1 MLERPVLG
9 TFVGATALVLLAAC
23 GGVAASPL
31 PALAPVAGSQRLG
44 DVAPKSKY
52 VYVADRTRERLLV
65 YPAYQNDPAPI
76 RTLGAAQGIVEI
88 GGVAVDEQGHVFVAN
103 GSGADVLEFTSGA
116 AQLVRKYTHSLS
128 HPVNVAVAK
137 NGTVD
142 VVDQDDHYPYGVN
155 SSIVEFRKE
164 TNRVETIVLDP
175 NPNLYPL
182 HGVAVDPRGKVWSSP
197 SQTGDLWPPPSS
209 DCSMPAQNQVYDF
222 VFPTLIIQIT
232 LTKNTQVWG
241 MAIDRGVIYAADY
254 CGSVQKYAYD
264 GWKSLGAVAHS
275 GHKPFYVTASRDHL
289 ILIPCAGS
297 GEEGYVT
304 VTSDAGY
311 ATIRRGLRGP
321 IGAAAG
327 P

>member
-1 MLERPVLG
+1 MLKKPVLPSAAA
-9 TFVGATALVLLAAC
+9 ATAAVLLTAC
-23 GGVAASPL
+23 GGGMAAVPAVAPFAAFKP
-31 PALAPVAGSQRLG
+31 PVAGA
-44 DVAPKSKY
+44 VPKSKY
-52 VYVADRTRERLLV
+52 IYVADRTRERLLV

-76 RTLGAAQGIVEI
+76 RTLGAPQGIVEI
-88 GGVAVDEQGHVFVAN
+88 GGVAVDDSGHVFVAN
-103 GSGADVLEFTSGA
+103 GSGGDVLEFSSGA
-116 AQLVRKYTHSLS
+116 TAFVRKYTRDLS
-128 HPVNVAVAK
+128 HPVNVAVAR

-142 VVDQDDHYPYGVN
+142 IVDQDDHYPYGVN

-164 TNRVETIVLDP
+164 TGRIRTIVLDP
-175 NPNLYPL
+175 NPDLYPL
-182 HGVAVDPRGKVWSSP
+182 HGVAVDPRGNVWSSP

-209 DCSMPAQNQVYDF
+209 DCSLPPQNQVYDF
-222 VFPTLIIQIT
+222 VFPTLIVQVT
-232 LTKNTQVWG
+232 LSKNTQVWG
-241 MAIDRGVIYAADY
+241 LAMDRGIIYAADY

-264 GWKSLGAVAHS
+264 GWKYLGAVAHS
-275 GHKPFYVTASRDHL
+275 GHKPFYVTASRDHM

-297 GEEGYVT
+297 GKDGYVN